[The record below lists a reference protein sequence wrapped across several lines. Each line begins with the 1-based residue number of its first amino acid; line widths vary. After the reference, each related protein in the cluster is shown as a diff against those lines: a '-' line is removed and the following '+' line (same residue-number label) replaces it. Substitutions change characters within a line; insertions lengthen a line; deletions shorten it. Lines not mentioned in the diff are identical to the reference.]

1 MQKYLKASRRTIFD
15 AGQSPL
21 ALEVKKEKVLDRQRR
36 SIEIAEREAAYGAI
50 LTQKFETMQDM
61 VRSQNILKTNAS
73 MERSI
78 KQKRAKM
85 RDLKNKFKS

>member
-21 ALEVKKEKVLDRQRR
+21 ALKVKKEKVLDRQRR

-50 LTQKFETMQDM
+50 LT
-61 VRSQNILKTNAS
+61 
-73 MERSI
+73 
-78 KQKRAKM
+78 
-85 RDLKNKFKS
+85 